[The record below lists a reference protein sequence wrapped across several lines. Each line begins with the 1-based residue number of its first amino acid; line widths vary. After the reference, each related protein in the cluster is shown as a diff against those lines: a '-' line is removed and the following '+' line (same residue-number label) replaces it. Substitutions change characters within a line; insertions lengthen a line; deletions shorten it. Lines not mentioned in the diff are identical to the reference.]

1 MIVSQLKNS
10 CFNQEQQIAQ
20 TQTEQQS
27 RIDVFLKQ
35 LKSNLNQCDS
45 NQITMNIKPQESGI
59 EMPSE
64 SSNDLDITL
73 MASELDQ
80 LRDENQRLHKHYAT
94 LMKASND
101 EKNDL
106 CRKYQTQLH
115 QSNETYAQLKED
127 LSMQRIEADEQRIF
141 LKNAMSEKEQVIALK
156 LITYIC

>member
-1 MIVSQLKNS
+1 
-10 CFNQEQQIAQ
+10 
-20 TQTEQQS
+20 
-27 RIDVFLKQ
+27 
-35 LKSNLNQCDS
+35 
-45 NQITMNIKPQESGI
+45 MNIKPQESGI

-101 EKNDL
+101 DKNDL

-156 LITYIC
+156 LITYICWIIYISVWKFSLLKITTRYFKPAISFAQQSTNSNPSEL